1 MAVKKSKPI
10 FTLKKKGA
18 KVKWSRF
25 MGNTLV
31 VACVV
36 CFLFGSLMIA
46 GGALLVEFN
55 YNRSSALDGATDE
68 QLGIQQGAD
77 KDSSITNIALFGV
90 DSRNPNSFRGLSDCV
105 MILSIDKA
113 HNKIKLTSIMRDS
126 LVYINGYRPNKIN
139 SAYALKGPELAIHTL
154 NVNFNLNIRDYAT
167 INFAGMADV
176 IEAMGGIEA
185 EITQAERNDAN
196 IHIKWMNIETG
207 TPRTYIPEFTGKTKV
222 MHLNGIQAVAYARI
236 RHVST
241 ADGQSNDFGR
251 TDRQRYVLEQ
261 LFNKVT
267 TMGLG
272 EYPAVIKSL
281 LPYMETS
288 LTYSEI
294 LGLSEVLVGGGI
306 QLTQERVP
314 SRQYVINMDFRGSG
328 SSSVYYNLDY
338 ATGVIHSFIYDDI
351 SSEEYMA
358 THPIDKTEWYK

>member
-1 MAVKKSKPI
+1 MAAKKGKSV
-10 FTLKKKGA
+10 LVGKKGA
-18 KVKWSRF
+18 KIKWSRW
-25 MGNTLV
+25 MGNTLIA
-31 VACVV
+31 ACAV
-36 CFLFGSLMIA
+36 CLLLGTVMIA

-55 YNRSSALDGATDE
+55 YNHNSALEGATNE
-68 QLGIQQGAD
+68 QLGIQPGAD
-77 KDSSITNIALFGV
+77 KDSSIINIALFGV

-113 HNKIKLTSIMRDS
+113 HNKIKLTSVMRDS
-126 LVYINGYRPNKIN
+126 LVYIDGYRPNKIN
-139 SAYALKGPELAIHTL
+139 SAYALGGPELAIKTL
-154 NVNFNLNIRDYAT
+154 NINFNLNIRDYAT

-176 IEAMGGIEA
+176 IDAMGGIEA
-185 EITQAERNDAN
+185 EITQAERKDAN
-196 IHIKWMNIETG
+196 THIKWMNIESG
-207 TPRTYIPEFTGKTKV
+207 TPRNYIESFSGKTATV
-222 MHLNGIQAVAYARI
+222 HLNGIQAVAYARI

-267 TMGLG
+267 TMSLG
-272 EYPAVIKSL
+272 EYPAVIKAL

-294 LGLSEVLVGGGI
+294 LGFSDVLVGGGI

-351 SSEEYMA
+351 GSEEYIA
-358 THPIDKTEWYK
+358 NNPVNKTEWYK

>member
-1 MAVKKSKPI
+1 MTVKKRKPAL
-10 FTLKKKGA
+10 TVGKKSG
-18 KVKWSRF
+18 KVKWSRW

-31 VACVV
+31 VAFVA
-36 CFLFGSLMIA
+36 CFLLGTIMIA

-55 YNRSSALDGATDE
+55 YNRNNVLDGATDE

-77 KDSSITNIALFGV
+77 KDSSIINIALFGV

-105 MILSIDKA
+105 MILSVDKA
-113 HNKIKLTSIMRDS
+113 HNKIKLTSVMRDS
-126 LVYINGYRPNKIN
+126 LVYIDGYRPNKIN
-139 SAYALKGPELAIHTL
+139 SAYALGGPELAIKTL
-154 NVNFNLNIRDYAT
+154 NTNFNLNIRDYAT

-185 EITQAERNDAN
+185 ELTQAERNDAN
-196 IHIKWMNIETG
+196 THIKWMNIETG
-207 TPRTYIPEFTGKTKV
+207 TPRTYIPEFEGKTATL
-222 MHLNGIQAVAYARI
+222 HLNGIQAVAFARI

-241 ADGQSNDFGR
+241 VDGQSNDFGR

-267 TMGLG
+267 TMSLG

-294 LGLSEVLVGGGI
+294 LGLSDVLVGGGI
-306 QLTQERVP
+306 RLTQERVP

-351 SSEEYMA
+351 GSDEYMKA
-358 THPIDKTEWYK
+358 NPIDKTEWYK